1 MAILCSVW
9 QQAAEERNLM
19 EENSKNNRNSSFV
32 VQAAILAS
40 AGIISRVIGFMYKLP
55 MQAMIG
61 DKGMGIYNQGHII
74 YNFLLIISSAGLP
87 AAISK
92 MVSARLA
99 FSQSGNAHKVFLVAL
114 KFAICAGLMGS
125 LILFFGAG
133 FFSYILQ
140 TPEVFLSIRALAP
153 TVFVFAILS
162 VFRGYFQG
170 MNNTMPTAMSQVIEQ
185 IINAISSLLLV
196 FLLFRVNVA
205 YAAAGG
211 NAATGVGALVGL
223 GVLLMI
229 YKKKRPEIQADI
241 HKNRVY
247 NTSESEKVI
256 ASELL
261 RTAFP
266 IIAGTAIFSAAALID
281 NYMVMNLM
289 ARSGEFSHSEILT
302 LYGQLTAKFM
312 AITTLPVT
320 IASSMGT
327 ASIPGISAAAATRD
341 MKSVSQRINMAIRL
355 AMVICV
361 PAAFGIGIFSDEILL
376 LLFPM
381 SPEGGMLLRV
391 GFVSVILLALN
402 QISTGV
408 LQGIG
413 QVKIPVFAALI
424 GCIGKIIAN
433 FILLPIPSIN
443 ILGAVISTI
452 VCYAIAAP
460 INIYFVYKLTGAKP
474 DFSGMLIKPI
484 VGAILMSI
492 ACLVTYN
499 ALFYLLSSNTIALMF
514 SILIGLMSYFIVM
527 IVIGGIKQHDL
538 SVLPMGKVAIEF
550 LRKFGIK
557 ARD

>member
-1 MAILCSVW
+1 MDS
-9 QQAAEERNLM
+9 
-19 EENSKNNRNSSFV
+19 NSKNRSSSFV

-40 AGIISRVIGFMYKLP
+40 AGIFSRVIGFMYKLP

-74 YNFLLIISSAGLP
+74 YNFLLILSSAGLP

-99 FSQSGNAHKVFLVAL
+99 FNQSGNAHKVFLVAL

-170 MNNTMPTAMSQVIEQ
+170 MNNTMPTAMSQIIEQ
-185 IINAISSLLLV
+185 IINAITSLLLV
-196 FLLFRVNVA
+196 FMLFRINVS

-211 NAATGVGALVGL
+211 NAATGVGAIVGL
-223 GVLLMI
+223 VVLLTI
-229 YKKKRPEIQADI
+229 YKKKRPSIQEDI
-241 HKNRVY
+241 HKNRAY
-247 NTSESEKVI
+247 ETNESEGAI
-256 ASELL
+256 ASELI
-261 RTAFP
+261 RTSFP

-289 ARSGEFSHSEILT
+289 GRSGDLSHNEILA

-361 PAAFGIGIFSDEILL
+361 PAAFGIGLFSDEILL
-376 LLFPM
+376 LLFPT
-381 SPEGGMLLRV
+381 SPDGGLLLRV
-391 GFVSVILLALN
+391 GFISVIFLALN

-413 QVKIPVFAALI
+413 QVKIPVFAALV
-424 GCIGKIIAN
+424 GCVFKVIAN

-474 DFSGMLIKPI
+474 DFGDMLGKPI
-484 VGAILMSI
+484 AGAVLMSI
-492 ACLVTYN
+492 VCFLTYN
-499 ALFYLLSSNTIALMF
+499 MIFFLISSNAVALLF
-514 SILIGLMSYFIVM
+514 AIFIGLCSYFVIM
-527 IVIGGIKQHDL
+527 ILIGGIKRNDL
-538 SVLPMGKVAIEF
+538 AVLPMGGVAVEF
-550 LRKFGIK
+550 LSRFGIR

>member
-1 MAILCSVW
+1 
-9 QQAAEERNLM
+9 M
-19 EENSKNNRNSSFV
+19 ETNSKNRNSSFV

-40 AGIISRVIGFMYKLP
+40 AGIFSRVIGFMYKLP

-74 YNFLLIISSAGLP
+74 YNFLLILSSAGLP

-99 FSQSGNAHKVFLVAL
+99 FSQAGNAHKVFLVAL

-170 MNNTMPTAMSQVIEQ
+170 MNNTVPTALSQVIEQ
-185 IINAISSLLLV
+185 ILNAITSLLLV
-196 FLLFRVNVA
+196 FLLFRVNIA

-211 NAATGVGALVGL
+211 NAATGIGAIVGL
-223 GVLLMI
+223 FVLIFI
-229 YKKKRPEIQADI
+229 YKKKRPEIHDNI
-241 HKNRVY
+241 HKNRAY
-247 NTSESEKVI
+247 STNESERAI

-261 RTAFP
+261 RTSFP
-266 IIAGTAIFSAAALID
+266 IIAGTAIFSAASLID
-281 NYMVMNLM
+281 NYMVMDRI
-289 ARSGEFSHSEILT
+289 AASGAFTHSEILA

-320 IASSMGT
+320 IATSMGT

-341 MKSVSQRINMAIRL
+341 MKTVTQRINMAIRL

-361 PAAFGIGIFSDEILL
+361 PAAFGIGLFSDEILL
-376 LLFPM
+376 LLFPT
-381 SPEGGMLLRV
+381 SPEGGLLLRV
-391 GFVSVILLALN
+391 GFVSVIFLALN

-413 QVKIPVFAALI
+413 QVKIPVFAALL

-443 ILGAVISTI
+443 IIGAVIGTVI
-452 VCYAIAAP
+452 CYAIAAP
-460 INIYFVYKLTGAKP
+460 INVYFVYKLTGAKP
-474 DFSGMLIKPI
+474 DFGSMLIKPI
-484 VGAILMSI
+484 LGAILMSI
-492 ACLVTYN
+492 VCLVAYN
-499 ALFYLLSSNTIALMF
+499 TIYFLLSSNTVSLLFA
-514 SILIGLMSYFIVM
+514 ILVGLGFYFVVM
-527 IVIGGIKQHDL
+527 IIIGGIKKSDL
-538 SVLPMGKVAIEF
+538 VMLPMGARAVEA
-550 LRKFGIK
+550 LGRFGIK
-557 ARD
+557 AKE